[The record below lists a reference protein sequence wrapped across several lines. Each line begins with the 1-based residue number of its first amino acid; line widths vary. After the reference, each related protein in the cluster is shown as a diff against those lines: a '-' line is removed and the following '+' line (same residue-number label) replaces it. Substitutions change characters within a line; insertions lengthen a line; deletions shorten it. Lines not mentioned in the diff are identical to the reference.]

1 MLGLLDLFTVHA
13 PVWRSD
19 SISRRLGYTR
29 PTVYR
34 YLKYLC
40 DAGLLMGIGGSAFCL
55 GPRIVQLEQQIQL
68 TDPVLAAGR
77 LILPK
82 TLVSSS
88 WHLLLLCSFCQNS
101 VLCIHQEV
109 RQSKLGRMLQTKIKR
124 PRGVPLPLFRGSASL
139 AILAFLNPHRCRALY
154 ERHQEEIGEAG
165 LGRDWGE
172 FRKCINSIQERGYVT
187 SVNSS
192 GSGLAG
198 LSAPLFDADG
208 RVIGS
213 VTGVMTGLAA
223 DRKKV
228 AALAASIVACANR
241 ISRLTHSAVPRG
253 IDNLMGEHAISLGR
267 PSP

>member
-1 MLGLLDLFTVHA
+1 MALSNRPSPAVRRRARATLRVAPASSLNRMLGLLDLFTVHA

-19 SISRRLGYTR
+19 NISRRLGYTR

-124 PRGVPLPLFRGSASL
+124 PRCRCSGGRHLWRSWPSSTRIGAARFTSATRRRSGRQVWA
-139 AILAFLNPHRCRALY
+139 AIGGNF
-154 ERHQEEIGEAG
+154 E
-165 LGRDWGE
+165 
-172 FRKCINSIQERGYVT
+172 NS
-187 SVNSS
+187 
-192 GSGLAG
+192 
-198 LSAPLFDADG
+198 
-208 RVIGS
+208 
-213 VTGVMTGLAA
+213 
-223 DRKKV
+223 
-228 AALAASIVACANR
+228 
-241 ISRLTHSAVPRG
+241 
-253 IDNLMGEHAISLGR
+253 
-267 PSP
+267 